1 MSTNQTPSGES
12 KAERTRLP
20 AWLPG
25 AAIGA
30 LGLCAVIGLAV
41 LGNRRDLEPT
51 RPAPPPAPHATVHP
65 ATSPAAPAGTPSFD
79 TVRVDAG
86 GNAVIA
92 GHAAPGATVTITA
105 NGKTIGT
112 VKADSSGSFA
122 FVTSRPLPAGGQQ
135 LALSATGPGGETL
148 ASNRNVTVSVPAAP
162 NEGPLAVLTG
172 KSGQPSK
179 VLSGQG
185 PAPGTLGI
193 GSVDYNGNG
202 HALIAGTAKPGST
215 VSLSLDGTPLGT
227 ATAGPDGR
235 WTLKVENMPAKP
247 GTFSLKA
254 HDAAG
259 AVVGEMKTAYAPRD
273 VGPVAPHHVVIERG
287 DCLWLIARRVYG
299 RGVDYSLIY
308 KANEANIRD
317 PNLVYP
323 GQRFVLPPASGT
335 APAPAP
341 TPIPAR
347 TAPPAPAPA
356 PAPRPAPSA
365 AARTS

>member
-12 KAERTRLP
+12 QGERTRAP
-20 AWLPG
+20 GWLPG

-41 LGNRRDLEPT
+41 LGNRRDIEPT
-51 RPAPPPAPHATVHP
+51 RPVAPPPNATVHP
-65 ATSPAAPAGTPSFD
+65 AASPARPAGTPSFD

-135 LALSATGPGGETL
+135 LALSATGPGGQTL
-148 ASNRNVTVSVPAAP
+148 ASNRDVTVSVPAAP
-162 NEGPLAVLTG
+162 NEGPLAVLAG
-172 KSGQPSK
+172 KSGEPSK

-193 GSVDYNGNG
+193 GSVDYDGKG
-202 HALIAGTAKPGST
+202 HALIAGTAKPGAQ
-215 VSLSLDGTPLGT
+215 VSLSLDGAPLGT

-235 WTLKVENMPAKP
+235 WTLKVEHMPAKP
-247 GTFSLKA
+247 GTFSLTA
-254 HDAAG
+254 HDAKG
-259 AVVGEMKTAYAPRD
+259 AVIGEMKTAYAPRA

-308 KANEANIRD
+308 KANEASIRD

-323 GQRFVLPPASGT
+323 GQRFVLPPASGAAA
-335 APAPAP
+335 APAAA
-341 TPIPAR
+341 TAR
-347 TAPPAPAPA
+347 PAPPAA
-356 PAPRPAPSA
+356 RPAPPPASA
-365 AARTS
+365 GTS